1 VHNDGSVVV
10 YWLPMKYSRAV
21 RSLAGALLLT
31 ALTQGRGLA
40 FQARLFDGLADRLGN
55 SEAEPRTSAAVSESN
70 SFHPAHLRVDTSL
83 AVIPVHVT
91 TAFGKPV
98 TDLTKDSFRLFESNG
113 GDSRVEQRITYFGAE
128 DTPVSIGLLLD
139 TSGSMRSKMHEAA
152 EAAQA
157 FFKTANVED
166 EFFLVEFA
174 ERAKLAV
181 GFTPDSEELQR
192 RIAHTR
198 TMGRTSLLDAIHV
211 AMVEMKRARHS
222 RKALVILS
230 DGGDNHS
237 RYTTAEIRRAVAES
251 EVEIYAMGIFD
262 PGIDRDDAR
271 KLSSEERNGPR
282 LLDELADSTGGRH
295 FPVERLADLAEIA
308 ERIGNQLRSQY
319 VLGYSPQAARD
330 GKYHRVIVELAT
342 PAEWAPP
349 GQFAPLRVNY
359 RRGFYGLGD

>member
-1 VHNDGSVVV
+1 
-10 YWLPMKYSRAV
+10 MKYSRAV
-21 RSLAGALLLT
+21 RSLAWALLLT
-31 ALTQGRGLA
+31 SVAARNGLA
-40 FQARLFDGLADRLGN
+40 FQTRLFDP
-55 SEAEPRTSAAVSESN
+55 EPRTAAAVPESS

-91 TAFGKPV
+91 TARGNPI
-98 TDLTKDSFRLFESNG
+98 TDLTKDSFRLFEGNG
-113 GDSRVEQRITYFGAE
+113 GDRVEQKITYFGAE

-139 TSGSMRSKMHEAA
+139 TSGSMRTKMHESA

-166 EFFLVEFA
+166 EFFLVEFND
-174 ERAKLAV
+174 RPKLSV

-198 TMGRTSLLDAIHV
+198 TVGRTSLLDAIHMG
-211 AMVEMKRARHS
+211 MVEMKRARHP

-237 RYTTAEIRRAVAES
+237 RYTASEIRRAVAES

-262 PGIDRDDAR
+262 PLISDGADLR
-271 KLSSEERNGPR
+271 KLPSEERNGPH
-282 LLDELADSTGGRH
+282 LLDELADVTGGKH
-295 FPVERLADLAEIA
+295 FPVERLSDLAGIA
-308 ERIGNQLRSQY
+308 ERVGNLLRSEY

-330 GKYHRVIVELAT
+330 GKYHRVTVELAA
-342 PAEWAPP
+342 PADGAQPLEIP
-349 GQFAPLRVNY
+349 PLRVNY